1 VTKVFLKKVFFFNK
15 INIIFCS
22 FEERCSVNEQER
34 GRGSFFTK
42 VVLKNFFCWKIDI
55 MMCGLERDG
64 GRERGRVGER
74 AGEKCTLSQKMPFT

>member
-1 VTKVFLKKVFFFNK
+1 MKGASERGARDKSILENSVFFYK
-15 INIIFCS
+15 IDIIFCS

-42 VVLKNFFCWKIDI
+42 FVLKFFFCWKIDI

-74 AGEKCTLSQKMPFT
+74 A